1 MKNSLNLVLVILFFI
16 VLGCNCQ
23 KFQDAVKQAEKDSQT
38 NSTPPTTSSPTET
51 NASPSSTSN
60 SSSAAISKEKYEQI
74 KNGMTKAEVEK
85 ILGGP
90 GEEMSSS
97 SSGGYSFAMYQ
108 WKGESFS
115 AITVMFSNGKV
126 STKSQYGL
134 K

>member
-23 KFQDAVKQAEKDSQT
+23 KFQDAVKQAEKDVQT
-38 NSTPPTTSSPTET
+38 NSTPTTSTTPATDASPTNT
-51 NASPSSTSN
+51 
-60 SSSAAISKEKYEQI
+60 SSAAISKEKYEQI

-90 GEEMSSS
+90 GDEMSSS

-108 WKGESFS
+108 WKGENFS